1 MGSGDS
7 LLYIQYVLTVWPQ
20 ARRVLPKS
28 FSQSHLD
35 GVFSEPYFVVHRE
48 RARTVCEHRVQVLR
62 NETAMTRAIAVRD
75 RGSRTCGAKH
85 ILHKSERI
93 WKNTETQRH
102 KGTKERIQCF
112 FTALLCA
119 FVSLCLCVFH
129 PV

>member
-1 MGSGDS
+1 MGNGDS
-7 LLYIQYVLTVWPQ
+7 LLNIQYVLTVWPQ

-35 GVFSEPYFVVHRE
+35 GVFSEPCFVVHRE
-48 RARTVCEHRVQVLR
+48 RARTVYEHRVQVLR
-62 NETAMTRAIAVRD
+62 NETAKTLAIAVRD

-85 ILHKSERI
+85 IWHKSERI

-102 KGTKERIQCF
+102 KGTKARSKK
-112 FTALLCA
+112 ALDARLCA